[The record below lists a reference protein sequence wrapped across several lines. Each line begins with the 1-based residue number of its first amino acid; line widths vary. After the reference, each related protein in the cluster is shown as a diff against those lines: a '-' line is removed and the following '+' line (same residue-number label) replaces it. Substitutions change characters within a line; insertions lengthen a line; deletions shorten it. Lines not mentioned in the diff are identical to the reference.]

1 MRQLEGYSSI
11 TPIAIDD
18 TSDLREQVAQLS
30 PGDIAL
36 FSTDRLGVPLDYL
49 YIGLDPRDDYS
60 EGRRNSIN
68 EVGFYDAT
76 SYCSGVPL
84 ATQPWAI
91 KPYLTPRAALK
102 DIDTMRDINSLE
114 HPQAIR
120 TFEPKGVIRLE
131 NREVAVITDFIQG
144 VRSCDSLI
152 DEYRGETILPEEKA
166 RLIARTAFATMHYF
180 HSLEKPYTMN
190 DAQIKNFAFTISTE
204 PWCIDTETFQQT
216 NKDSAKITRFVRD
229 VGSCAYSMSG
239 QYNYDGQRMLNS
251 ELIIEYFIKPYE
263 ESISDLY
270 SYETVD
276 IVQASIEGLK
286 QDIARGA

>member
-1 MRQLEGYSSI
+1 MRQLEGFLSI

-18 TSDLREQVAQLS
+18 TRDLREQVDQLF

-36 FSTDRLGVPLDYL
+36 FGTDRLGVPLDYL

-144 VRSCDSLI
+144 VRSCDSLV
-152 DEYRGETILPEEKA
+152 DEYRETMLPEEKA

-180 HSLEKPYTMN
+180 HSLKKPYTMN

-216 NKDSAKITRFVRD
+216 NKDSAKISRFVRD

-239 QYNYDGQRMLNS
+239 QYNYDGQRMLDP
-251 ELIIEYFIKPYE
+251 ELIIEHFIKPYE
-263 ESISDLY
+263 EDIPNLY
-270 SYETVD
+270 SYDTVD
-276 IVQASIEGLK
+276 IAQASIEDLK

>member
-1 MRQLEGYSSI
+1 MRQLEGFLSI

-18 TSDLREQVAQLS
+18 TRDLREQVDQLY

-36 FSTDRLGVPLDYL
+36 FGTDRLGVPLDYL

-76 SYCSGVPL
+76 SYCSGIPL

-131 NREVAVITDFIQG
+131 NGEVAVITDFIQG
-144 VRSCDSLI
+144 VRSCDSLV
-152 DEYRGETILPEEKA
+152 DEYRETMLPEEKA

-190 DAQIKNFAFTISTE
+190 DAQIKNFTFTISTE

-239 QYNYDGQRMLNS
+239 QYNYDGQRMLDP
-251 ELIIEYFIKPYE
+251 ELIIEHFIKPYE
-263 ESISDLY
+263 EDIPNLY
-270 SYETVD
+270 SYDTVD
-276 IVQASIEGLK
+276 IAQASIEDLK

>member
-36 FSTDRLGVPLDYL
+36 FGTDRLGVPLDYL

-102 DIDTMRDINSLE
+102 DIDTMRHINSLE

-120 TFEPKGVIRLE
+120 TFNPKGVIRLE

-144 VRSCDSLI
+144 VRSCDSLV
-152 DEYRGETILPEEKA
+152 DKYRETMLPEEKA
-166 RLIARTAFATMHYF
+166 RLVARTAFATMHYF
-180 HSLEKPYTMN
+180 HSLKEPYTMN

-204 PWCIDTETFQQT
+204 PWCIDTETFQQA
-216 NKDSAKITRFVRD
+216 NKDLAKISRFVRD
-229 VGSCAYSMSG
+229 VESCAYSMSG
-239 QYNYDGQRMLNS
+239 QYNYDGQRMLDP

-263 ESISDLY
+263 KDIPNLY
-270 SYETVD
+270 PYDTVD

>member
-1 MRQLEGYSSI
+1 MRQLEGFLSI

-18 TSDLREQVAQLS
+18 TRDLREQVDQLF

-36 FSTDRLGVPLDYL
+36 FGTDQLGVPLDYL

-144 VRSCDSLI
+144 VRSCDSLV
-152 DEYRGETILPEEKA
+152 DEYRETMLPEEKA

-180 HSLEKPYTMN
+180 HSLKKPYTMN

-204 PWCIDTETFQQT
+204 PWCIDTETFQQI
-216 NKDSAKITRFVRD
+216 NKDSAKISRFVRD
-229 VGSCAYSMSG
+229 VGSCAYSMSD
-239 QYNYDGQRMLNS
+239 QYNYDGQRMLDP

-263 ESISDLY
+263 EDIPNLY
-270 SYETVD
+270 SYDTVD
-276 IVQASIEGLK
+276 IAQVSIEDLK

>member
-36 FSTDRLGVPLDYL
+36 FGTDRLGVPLDYL

-102 DIDTMRDINSLE
+102 DIDTMRHINSLE
-114 HPQAIR
+114 HTQAIH

-131 NREVAVITDFIQG
+131 KEVAVITDFIQG

-216 NKDSAKITRFVRD
+216 NKDLAKIARFMRD

-239 QYNYDGQRMLNS
+239 QYNYDSQRMLSS

-270 SYETVD
+270 SYDTVD
-276 IVQASIEGLK
+276 IAQVSIEDLK

>member
-1 MRQLEGYSSI
+1 MRQLEGYLSI

-18 TSDLREQVAQLS
+18 TRDLREQVDQLY

-36 FSTDRLGVPLDYL
+36 FGTDQLGVPLDYL

-131 NREVAVITDFIQG
+131 NGEVAVITDFTQG
-144 VRSCDSLI
+144 VRSCDSLV
-152 DEYRGETILPEEKA
+152 DEYRETMLPEEKA
-166 RLIARTAFATMHYF
+166 RLIARTTFATMHYF

-190 DAQIKNFAFTISTE
+190 DAQIKNFAFTISTK

-216 NKDSAKITRFVRD
+216 KKDSAKISRFVRD

-239 QYNYDGQRMLNS
+239 QYNYDGQRMLDP
-251 ELIIEYFIKPYE
+251 ELIIEHFIKPYE
-263 ESISDLY
+263 EDIPNLY
-270 SYETVD
+270 SYDTVD
-276 IVQASIEGLK
+276 IAQASIEDLK

>member
-1 MRQLEGYSSI
+1 MRQLEGFLSI

-18 TSDLREQVAQLS
+18 TRDLREQVDQLF

-36 FSTDRLGVPLDYL
+36 FGTDRLGVPLDYL

-144 VRSCDSLI
+144 VRSCDSLV
-152 DEYRGETILPEEKA
+152 DEYRETMLPEEKA

-180 HSLEKPYTMN
+180 HSLKKPYTMN

-216 NKDSAKITRFVRD
+216 DKDSAKISRFVRD

-239 QYNYDGQRMLNS
+239 QYNYDGQRMLDP
-251 ELIIEYFIKPYE
+251 ELIIEHFIKPYE
-263 ESISDLY
+263 EDIPNLY
-270 SYETVD
+270 SYDTVD
-276 IVQASIEGLK
+276 IAQVSIEDLK

>member
-1 MRQLEGYSSI
+1 MRQLERYSSI

-18 TSDLREQVAQLS
+18 TSDLREQVDQLS

-36 FSTDRLGVPLDYL
+36 FGTDRLGVPLEYL
-49 YIGLDPRDDYS
+49 YIALNPRDDYA

-84 ATQPWAI
+84 TTQPWAI

-120 TFEPKGVIRLE
+120 TFEPRGIIRLE

-152 DEYRGETILPEEKA
+152 DEYRETILPEEKA

-190 DAQIKNFAFTISTE
+190 DAQIKNFAFTISTK

-239 QYNYDGQRMLNS
+239 QYNYDGQRMLS
-251 ELIIEYFIKPYE
+251 PELIIEYFINQYE

-270 SYETVD
+270 SYGTVD
-276 IVQASIEGLK
+276 IVQVSIEGLK
-286 QDIARGA
+286 QDIAQGA

>member
-1 MRQLEGYSSI
+1 MRQLEGYLSI

-18 TSDLREQVAQLS
+18 TRNLRKQVDQLF

-36 FSTDRLGVPLDYL
+36 FDTDRSGVPLDYL

-76 SYCSGVPL
+76 SYCSGIPL
-84 ATQPWAI
+84 TTQPWAI

-102 DIDTMRDINSLE
+102 DIDTMRHINSLE

-144 VRSCDSLI
+144 VRSCDSLV
-152 DEYRGETILPEEKA
+152 DEYRETMLPEEKA

-190 DAQIKNFAFTISTE
+190 DAQIKNFAFTINTK

-216 NKDSAKITRFVRD
+216 NKDSAKISRFVRD
-229 VGSCAYSMSG
+229 VESCAYSMSG
-239 QYNYDGQRMLNS
+239 QYNYDGQQMLDP

-263 ESISDLY
+263 KDIPNLY
-270 SYETVD
+270 PYDTVD
-276 IVQASIEGLK
+276 IMQASIKDLK

>member
-18 TSDLREQVAQLS
+18 TSDLREQVDQLY

-36 FSTDRLGVPLDYL
+36 FGTDRLGVPLDYL

-102 DIDTMRDINSLE
+102 DIDTMRHINSLE

-144 VRSCDSLI
+144 VRSCDSLV
-152 DEYRGETILPEEKA
+152 DKYRETILPEEKA

-190 DAQIKNFAFTISTE
+190 DAQIKKL
-204 PWCIDTETFQQT
+204 CIYYQH
-216 NKDSAKITRFVRD
+216 
-229 VGSCAYSMSG
+229 
-239 QYNYDGQRMLNS
+239 
-251 ELIIEYFIKPYE
+251 
-263 ESISDLY
+263 
-270 SYETVD
+270 
-276 IVQASIEGLK
+276 
-286 QDIARGA
+286 

>member
-1 MRQLEGYSSI
+1 MRQLEGYLSI

-18 TSDLREQVAQLS
+18 TSDLREQVDQLS
-30 PGDIAL
+30 PGNIAL
-36 FSTDRLGVPLDYL
+36 FGTDRLGVPLDYL
-49 YIGLDPRDDYS
+49 YIGLDPRNDYS

-131 NREVAVITDFIQG
+131 NGEVAVITDFIQG
-144 VRSCDSLI
+144 VRSCDSLV
-152 DEYRGETILPEEKA
+152 DEYRETMLPEEKA
-166 RLIARTAFATMHYF
+166 RLIARTAFTTMHYF

-190 DAQIKNFAFTISTE
+190 DAQIKNFTFTINTE

-216 NKDSAKITRFVRD
+216 DKDLVKISRFVRD

-239 QYNYDGQRMLNS
+239 QYNYDGQRMLDR

-263 ESISDLY
+263 KDIPNLY
-270 SYETVD
+270 PYDTVD
-276 IVQASIEGLK
+276 IMQASIKDLK
-286 QDIARGA
+286 QDIAQGA

>member
-1 MRQLEGYSSI
+1 MRQLEGYLSI

-18 TSDLREQVAQLS
+18 TRDLREQVDQLF

-36 FSTDRLGVPLDYL
+36 FGTDRLGVPLDYL

-144 VRSCDSLI
+144 VRSCDSLV
-152 DEYRGETILPEEKA
+152 DEYRETMLPEEKA

-180 HSLEKPYTMN
+180 HSLKKPYTMN

-204 PWCIDTETFQQT
+204 PWCIDTETFQQI
-216 NKDSAKITRFVRD
+216 NKDSAKISRFVRD

-239 QYNYDGQRMLNS
+239 QYNYDGQRMLDP

-263 ESISDLY
+263 EDIPNLY
-270 SYETVD
+270 SYDTVD
-276 IVQASIEGLK
+276 IAQVSIEDLK

>member
-18 TSDLREQVAQLS
+18 TSDLREQVDQLS

-36 FSTDRLGVPLDYL
+36 FGTDRLGVPLDYL

-102 DIDTMRDINSLE
+102 DIDTMRHINSLE

-120 TFEPKGVIRLE
+120 TFEPRGIIRLE

-144 VRSCDSLI
+144 VRSCDSLV
-152 DEYRGETILPEEKA
+152 DKYRETMLPEEEA

-190 DAQIKNFAFTISTE
+190 DAQIKTLHLLSIPNHGALILKHFSK
-204 PWCIDTETFQQT
+204 QT
-216 NKDSAKITRFVRD
+216 KIWQKSL
-229 VGSCAYSMSG
+229 GSC
-239 QYNYDGQRMLNS
+239 
-251 ELIIEYFIKPYE
+251 
-263 ESISDLY
+263 
-270 SYETVD
+270 ETLGVAP
-276 IVQASIEGLK
+276 IQ
-286 QDIARGA
+286 

>member
-1 MRQLEGYSSI
+1 MRQLERYLSI

-18 TSDLREQVAQLS
+18 TIDLRKQVDQLY

-36 FSTDRLGVPLDYL
+36 FGTDRLGVPLDYL

-76 SYCSGVPL
+76 SYCSGVAL

-131 NREVAVITDFIQG
+131 NGEVAVITDFIQG
-144 VRSCDSLI
+144 VRSCDSLV
-152 DEYRGETILPEEKA
+152 DEYRETMLPEEKA
-166 RLIARTAFATMHYF
+166 RLIARTAFVTMHYF
-180 HSLEKPYTMN
+180 HSLEEPYTMN
-190 DAQIKNFAFTISTE
+190 DAQIKNFAFTVNTE

-216 NKDSAKITRFVRD
+216 NKDSAKISRFVRE
-229 VGSCAYSMSG
+229 
-239 QYNYDGQRMLNS
+239 N
-251 ELIIEYFIKPYE
+251 
-263 ESISDLY
+263 
-270 SYETVD
+270 
-276 IVQASIEGLK
+276 
-286 QDIARGA
+286 

>member
-1 MRQLEGYSSI
+1 MRQLEGYLSI

-18 TSDLREQVAQLS
+18 TSDLRKQVDQLS

-36 FSTDRLGVPLDYL
+36 FGTDRLGVPFDYL
-49 YIGLDPRDDYS
+49 YIGLDPRDDYA

-84 ATQPWAI
+84 TTQPWAI

-120 TFEPKGVIRLE
+120 TFEPRGIIRLE

-144 VRSCDSLI
+144 VRSCDSLV
-152 DEYRGETILPEEKA
+152 DEYRETILPEEKA

-190 DAQIKNFAFTISTE
+190 DAQIKNFAFTISTK

-239 QYNYDGQRMLNS
+239 QYNYDGQRMLS
-251 ELIIEYFIKPYE
+251 PELIIEYFINQYE

-270 SYETVD
+270 SCGTVD

>member
-1 MRQLEGYSSI
+1 MRQLERYLSI

-18 TSDLREQVAQLS
+18 TRDLREQVDQLY

-36 FSTDRLGVPLDYL
+36 FGTDRLGVPLNYL
-49 YIGLDPRDDYS
+49 YIGLDHRDDYS

-144 VRSCDSLI
+144 VRSCDSLV
-152 DEYRGETILPEEKA
+152 DEYRETMLPEEKA

-180 HSLEKPYTMN
+180 HSLKKPYTMN

-204 PWCIDTETFQQT
+204 PWCIDTETFQQI
-216 NKDSAKITRFVRD
+216 NKDSAKISRFVRD

-239 QYNYDGQRMLNS
+239 QYNYDGQRMLDP

-263 ESISDLY
+263 EDIPNLY
-270 SYETVD
+270 SYDTVD
-276 IVQASIEGLK
+276 IAQVSIEDLK